1 MVPLKGESHNAL
13 RVIGDWFYGIMAILQ
28 NQRREKSNSSLMPSQ
43 CESNL
48 ERPSPTKEFNY
59 TLP

>member
-43 CESNL
+43 L
-48 ERPSPTKEFNY
+48 
-59 TLP
+59 